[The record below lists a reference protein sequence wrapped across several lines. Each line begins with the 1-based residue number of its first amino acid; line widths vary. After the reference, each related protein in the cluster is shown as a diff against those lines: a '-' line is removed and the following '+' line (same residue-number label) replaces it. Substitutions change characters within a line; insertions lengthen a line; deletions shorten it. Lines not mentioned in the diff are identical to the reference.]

1 MRYHINFSKREKQAL
16 ERMAKEQGVNISTL
30 IRYAL
35 MIYANASE
43 GMVGEDVINSMG
55 GIPTR
60 IKNLLRI

>member
-1 MRYHINFSKREKQAL
+1 
-16 ERMAKEQGVNISTL
+16 MAKEQGVNISTL